1 MEKQK
6 ELQFSKVLSKDVAE
20 GSTAPYYFDV
30 LAQLANIPARINLYE
45 LLRLSKSTR
54 EALQE
59 ALANV
64 EIFMTQVPIGPKEE
78 DVEDC
83 LHTSQ
88 NIPRI
93 TFTADDMQV
102 KGKHDRPLYFAGVTP
117 RSQRYG
123 DVMATYIREV

>member
-1 MEKQK
+1 MERQK
-6 ELQFSKVLSKDVAE
+6 ELRFSKALSKDNAK
-20 GSTAPYYFDV
+20 GSATPYRFDV
-30 LAQLANIPARINLYE
+30 LTQLANIPARITLYE

-59 ALANV
+59 ALANAEV
-64 EIFMTQVPIGPKEE
+64 FMTQVPIGPKEE

-88 NIPRI
+88 NVSCI

-102 KGKHDRPLYFAGVTP
+102 KGKHDRPYI
-117 RSQRYG
+117 SQG
-123 DVMATYIREV
+123 ILVHLK